1 VGDFQAARFLRAWE
15 KKAIE
20 PEIDSRGRLSYYAA
34 SIVRSHWILTT
45 SPARME
51 VEAEMAPGEILLVR
65 NTPVHGN
72 QYVKA
77 RSFGCIHFP
86 GDR

>member
-1 VGDFQAARFLRAWE
+1 
-15 KKAIE
+15 
-20 PEIDSRGRLSYYAA
+20 
-34 SIVRSHWILTT
+34 
-45 SPARME
+45 ME